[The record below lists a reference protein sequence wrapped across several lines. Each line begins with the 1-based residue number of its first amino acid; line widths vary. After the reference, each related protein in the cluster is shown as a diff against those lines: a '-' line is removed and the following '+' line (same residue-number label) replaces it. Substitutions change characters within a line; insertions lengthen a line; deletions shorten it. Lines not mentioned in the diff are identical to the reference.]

1 MPVIADTTGMSVT
14 PSQFDLLR
22 RLLDAAS
29 LRHQVIAQN
38 VANVNTPGYHRLD
51 VSFEEALAR
60 ELPRTDDHRMPQ
72 VKPVVI
78 EPPDGTMRPD
88 GNNVDI
94 DAEMGRLNKNS
105 LLYGAYSQIMA
116 AKIAAMRAAISGR

>member
-1 MPVIADTTGMSVT
+1 MSVT
-14 PSQFDLLR
+14 PSQIDLIS

-51 VSFEEALAR
+51 VAFEELLEQ
-60 ELPRTDDHRMPQ
+60 ELKANGATIEHRQQPR
-72 VKPVVI
+72 VI
-78 EPPDGTMRPD
+78 EALGGVVRED

-94 DAEMGRLNKNS
+94 DVEMGRLNKNTM
-105 LLYGAYSQIMA
+105 LYNVYAQILA
-116 AKIAAMRAAISGR
+116 TKIAAMRSAITGR